1 MKGTKNFII
10 KLENPYSDTFK
21 TKGGLELYGNVDFT
35 TEEQSNRIAKVI
47 GVPSLF
53 ETEIKDG
60 YEVLIDATPIYRQIY
75 NGTKQWYQNVVDED
89 ENLFYLGSDMII
101 CYRESESSEWKGFLK
116 NSLVKPIMQEP
127 KVARKIKTSLIIPE
141 TATTQKFSGKVNM
154 AYSNTE
160 LKKLGVKNGDTL
172 LMDIRGGIK
181 YWFEGI
187 EYWWVRNKDIFA
199 IEL

>member
-60 YEVLIDATPIYRQIY
+60 YEVLIDATPIYR
-75 NGTKQWYQNVVDED
+75 
-89 ENLFYLGSDMII
+89 
-101 CYRESESSEWKGFLK
+101 
-116 NSLVKPIMQEP
+116 
-127 KVARKIKTSLIIPE
+127 
-141 TATTQKFSGKVNM
+141 
-154 AYSNTE
+154 
-160 LKKLGVKNGDTL
+160 
-172 LMDIRGGIK
+172 RGRRG
-181 YWFEGI
+181 
-187 EYWWVRNKDIFA
+187 
-199 IEL
+199 

>member
-1 MKGTKNFII
+1 MPPLFI
-10 KLENPYSDTFK
+10 
-21 TKGGLELYGNVDFT
+21 G
-35 TEEQSNRIAKVI
+35 
-47 GVPSLF
+47 
-53 ETEIKDG
+53 
-60 YEVLIDATPIYRQIY
+60 
-75 NGTKQWYQNVVDED
+75 VVDED
-89 ENLFYLGSDMII
+89 KNLFYLGSDMII